1 MNLTFT
7 HSGSQYTVG
16 KQYWTDYPF
25 KELGD
30 TPHKEAP
37 IREVILLSY
46 DGDKY
51 CKVLVKD
58 NRMVHDFEIKIGYVY
73 TEKRRLI

>member
-7 HSGSQYTVG
+7 NFGTTYTLG

-25 KELGD
+25 VALGD
-30 TPHKEAP
+30 TACKEAP
-37 IREVILLSY
+37 IREVVLLSY

-58 NRMVHDFEIKIGYVY
+58 NGMVHNFEIKIGYVY
-73 TEKRRLI
+73 TEKRRLT